1 MYEFQCLGTGDAF
14 CLSGNYQSNFLITCP
29 EGKRLLLDC
38 GSDARRSLFDLD
50 YTAKD
55 IDAVYISHLHSDH
68 IGGLEWL
75 AFSTYFNPSLSRP
88 ELYLHESLRSPLW
101 EHSLQ
106 GGMRSVFE
114 KSVSLDDY
122 FSVTSL
128 STKETWHW
136 QGLEIKLVFS
146 YHVQDNGVE
155 CPCYGLMIQSPD
167 TLVYFT
173 ADLRFCPEYCDP
185 FYQQAD
191 LIFHDAET
199 MAVKSGVHTH
209 YSELKTLPASYRKKM
224 MLYHYNDINV
234 INTEEDGF
242 KGVLTPSLKLSF

>member
-1 MYEFQCLGTGDAF
+1 MIVEVMSSLAVD
-14 CLSGNYQSNFLITCP
+14 LNYT
-29 EGKRLLLDC
+29 
-38 GSDARRSLFDLD
+38 
-50 YTAKD
+50 KD
-55 IDAVYISHLHSDH
+55 IDALHIYLHSDH
-68 IGGLEWL
+68 WSGWL
-75 AFSTYFNPSLSRP
+75 AFSTYSALLAR
-88 ELYLHESLRSPLW
+88 LYLHESLRSPLW

-122 FSVTSL
+122 FLVTSL
-128 STKETWHW
+128 STKDTWHW

-224 MLYHYNDINV
+224 MLYHYNDISNY
-234 INTEEDGF
+234 TEEDGF
-242 KGVLTPSLKLSF
+242 KVF